1 MQTEIKKFLEF
12 NGKAVYFLAKNGTWW
27 IAIKPI
33 CEALEVDYNRQFQN
47 LKSDKILS
55 QLFAKQQMTGADG
68 KTYNMISLPERFIY
82 GWLFSIK
89 SESNALLEYKRECYN
104 LLFDYFHGSITSR
117 ETLIR
122 AKTKEEIE
130 EDRLEGALATNQD
143 YQQLKQIRYKKKL
156 INKQLAELDTTIAK
170 EQLNLFAL

>member
-1 MQTEIKKFLEF
+1 MEQTNKFLEF
-12 NGKAVYFLAKNGTWW
+12 NGKAVYFLAKGGSYW

-47 LKSDKILS
+47 LKADKILS

-68 KTYNMISLPERFIY
+68 KLYQMISLPERYIY

-89 SESNALLEYKRECYN
+89 SESKELLDYKRKCYE
-104 LLFDYFHGSITSR
+104 LLFEYFHGSITSR

-122 AKTKEEIE
+122 EKTKEQLE
-130 EDRLEGALATNQD
+130 EERLHVALSTNGD
-143 YQQLKQIRYKKKL
+143 YVRLQEIRYKKKL
-156 INKQLAELDTTIAK
+156 INKQLVELDGQIAK
-170 EQLNLFAL
+170 EQLTLFS